1 MRVPLTLPLF
11 QPFPLQL
18 RFDRGQEIFAH
29 GAENDESDVE
39 ANLDVG
45 FDENDFTTNVK
56 EQHLDKLGVIRGRE
70 QIVRRASW
78 GRNGGKATNT
88 SHIIKQTGKMI
99 KIDRN
104 NAFTGLKFY
113 TEGA

>member
-1 MRVPLTLPLF
+1 MERACRKLSILTVQIEYTEETRSNTNESIPLTLPLF

-70 QIVRRASW
+70 QIVRR
-78 GRNGGKATNT
+78 RT
-88 SHIIKQTGKMI
+88 S
-99 KIDRN
+99 
-104 NAFTGLKFY
+104 
-113 TEGA
+113 